1 MQAET
6 DWSSFIWLDDE
17 LAFKTKQ
24 SVIRPQHDSVA
35 LCRAFILSL
44 FTHSFLVFAALAPVL
59 QQQQLLHPWQEQ
71 PLAHLLHLWLVS
83 SVGQVT

>member
-1 MQAET
+1 MV
-6 DWSSFIWLDDE
+6 WLDAE

-44 FTHSFLVFAALAPVL
+44 FTHSFLVFPALAVL
-59 QQQQLLHPWQEQ
+59 HQQQLLHPWQEQ